1 MANEHGNVRITKS
14 ETFNFL
20 YELDPT
26 IIDDL
31 SDYMD
36 RVTCW
41 RLTRAF
47 PLLMHNEKLQ
57 RKTEMH
63 KLDAPYRC
71 IKCRKRGTT
80 SAQLK
85 FHNAMTHK
93 ESVEKQIERFF
104 SLKH

>member
-1 MANEHGNVRITKS
+1 MNVSFSSS
-14 ETFNFL
+14 ETFDFL
-20 YELDPT
+20 YELDPD

-31 SDYMD
+31 CDYMD

-47 PLLMHNEKLQ
+47 PLLMHNEKVKQ
-57 RKTEMH
+57 KTEMH
-63 KLDAPYRC
+63 KLDTPYRC

-93 ESVEKQIERFF
+93 ESVEEQIKRFF
-104 SLKH
+104 SFKTLKY

>member
-1 MANEHGNVRITKS
+1 MANEHDNARITKS

-20 YELDPT
+20 CGSDPD

-31 SDYMD
+31 CDYMD

-47 PLLMHNEKLQ
+47 PLLMHNEKLRQ
-57 RKTEMH
+57 KTEMH
-63 KLDAPYRC
+63 KLDTPHRC
-71 IKCRKRGTT
+71 IKCRKRGT
-80 SAQLK
+80 SFAQLN

-93 ESVEKQIERFF
+93 ESIEEQMKRFF